1 MVFLLTAIRPQN
13 PNKSLKYY
21 KIMLNK
27 IFINY
32 KTVNDN
38 NCLVVEISGNFLLDT
53 PDNITF
59 QDVISKIESLG
70 KIAKVD
76 FDTTALESWD
86 SSILTFLN
94 HIKLHCLN
102 HNISFV
108 KDSLPGG
115 VKRLI
120 ALAEAVPER
129 KGVRKTESKSSFL
142 ANIGDTAI
150 KFVKTSQDMLGFL
163 GETTVAFARLISGR
177 YKIRGSILFPIIRE
191 CSVDALPIVS
201 LISCLVG
208 LILAFVGA
216 VQLVMFGAQIYVA
229 SLVGIAMIRV
239 MGAVMAGVI
248 MAGRTGAAFAAQLGT
263 MEVNEEIDALKTLG
277 ISPVEFLVVPR
288 VLALSL
294 IMPLLCLYAD
304 LMGILGGMVVGVF
317 MLDLNVM
324 EYYNMTK
331 ASVSLNSFWI
341 GIFQSLV
348 FGKLVALAGC
358 LRGMQCKRSASAV
371 GEAATSA
378 VVTGIVAIVIATA
391 VVTVLCNVMGI

>member
-163 GETTVAFARLISGR
+163 GETTVAFARLFSGR
-177 YKIRGSILFPIIRE
+177 YKIRGSIFFPIIRE

-216 VQLVMFGAQIYVA
+216 VQLVMFGAQILCGKSCWYCHD
-229 SLVGIAMIRV
+229 SGD
-239 MGAVMAGVI
+239 GCCYAGVI

>member
-1 MVFLLTAIRPQN
+1 M
-13 PNKSLKYY
+13 
-21 KIMLNK
+21 
-27 IFINY
+27 INY
-32 KTVNDN
+32 KTINDN
-38 NCLVVEISGNFLLDT
+38 KSLVIEISGDFVIDNSDKIEMQDT
-53 PDNITF
+53 IKN
-59 QDVISKIESLG
+59 IESLPELAQ
-70 KIAKVD
+70 ID
-76 FDTTALESWD
+76 FDATALNNWD

-94 HIKLHCLN
+94 HIKSYCLDK
-102 HNISFV
+102 NILFI

-129 KGVRKTESKSSFL
+129 KGVRKTEVKSSFFGTL
-142 ANIGDTAI
+142 GDRTVNFI
-150 KFVKTSQDMLGFL
+150 KSSQDMLGFL
-163 GETTVAFARLISGR
+163 GETTVAFTRLITGR

-248 MAGRTGAAFAAQLGT
+248 MAGRTGAAFAAQIGT
-263 MEVNEEIDALKTLG
+263 MQVNEEIDALKTLG
-277 ISPVEFLVVPR
+277 ISPIEFLVLPR
-288 VLALSL
+288 VLALSI
-294 IMPLLCLYAD
+294 IMPLLCVYAD
-304 LMGILGGMVVGVF
+304 LMGILGGMIVGVF
-317 MLDLNVM
+317 MLDLNFM
-324 EYYNMTK
+324 EYYNMTRD
-331 ASVSLNSFWI
+331 SVSLNSFWI
-341 GIFQSLV
+341 GIFQSFV
-348 FGKLVALAGC
+348 FGILVALAGC

-371 GEAATSA
+371 GESATAA

-391 VVTVLCNVMGI
+391 VITVLCNVMGI